1 MMQRPYRPGQVIILP
16 VAAKKEIEK
25 GAIIA
30 LTAAGYVVDA
40 TDTTAAKIVG
50 RADCAVSNLAGAA
63 GDVTVSVFRKQA
75 FLFTNGSGEDELKPI
90 HLMETCYLIDQDTV
104 GATSDSD
111 KRLEVGL
118 VLEITNEGVWVEIA

>member
-1 MMQRPYRPGQVIILP
+1 MMQRPYRPGQVITLP

-40 TDTTAAKIVG
+40 TDTTASKIVG

-75 FLFTNGSGEDELKPI
+75 FLFTNGSGEDEF
-90 HLMETCYLIDQDTV
+90 H
-104 GATSDSD
+104 
-111 KRLEVGL
+111 
-118 VLEITNEGVWVEIA
+118 GV